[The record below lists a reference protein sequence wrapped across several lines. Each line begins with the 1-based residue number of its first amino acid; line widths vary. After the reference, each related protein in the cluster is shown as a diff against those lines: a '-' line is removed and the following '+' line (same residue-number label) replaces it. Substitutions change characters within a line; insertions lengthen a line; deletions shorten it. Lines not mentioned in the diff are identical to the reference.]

1 MPLRKDIDLVQP
13 YEGGTT
19 DVYADNLETEVLIV
33 GAGFGGVYLM
43 HKLRDELGFD
53 CKIYEAGKD
62 LGGIWH
68 WNCYPGARVDTQ
80 VPIYEYSIEKIW
92 KVRDSVVWYF
102 LLLKLANAAIR
113 IGHGQR
119 NTQIGKS
126 CAPTSLTSKRSCRSR
141 KTQLSTPE
149 SWVPSST

>member
-1 MPLRKDIDLVQP
+1 MPLRKDIDLAQP
-13 YEGGTT
+13 YEVGNT
-19 DVYADNLETEVLIV
+19 DVYRDNLETEVLIV

-92 KVRDSVVWYF
+92 KARNPLHVIFAARMD
-102 LLLKLANAAIR
+102 ANWPFR
-113 IGHGQR
+113 TGHGR
-119 NTQIGKS
+119 KNTPTGKS
-126 CAPTSLTSKRSCRSR
+126 CAAISPTSKRNSRSR
-141 KTQLSTPE
+141 KTPLSTRA
-149 SWVPSST
+149 SLAPSST